1 MAMGRASFPTFSI
14 IPIAFAVAL
23 LAAASAFAKPPVDP
37 QQPPADPP
45 EAGVLQPLAPGQ
57 IQGSAMPRLDG
68 TGPFQRLPAQDESGF
83 VILET
88 RKTAWW
94 QAGLHDPVLT
104 NACRLGDF
112 ASVPLNRMVVRFEAP
127 EGQGALQVILP
138 DRRHLLVDKRGL
150 SLPGETYYFK
160 DATYPTCEVYVGNP
174 ARPLRRLAKG
184 TSLPPPDP
192 KALQKR
198 EALIKSWQQQK

>member
-1 MAMGRASFPTFSI
+1 MAMGRASSRTIRVLPV
-14 IPIAFAVAL
+14 ACAVAF

-37 QQPPADPP
+37 QQPPDDAP
-45 EAGVLQPLAPGQ
+45 ASGVLQPLAPGQ
-57 IQGSAMPRLDG
+57 IQGSATPRLDG
-68 TGPFQRLPAQDESGF
+68 VGPFQRLPAQDESGF

-94 QAGLHDPVLT
+94 RAGLHDPVLT
-104 NACRLGDF
+104 DACRLGDF

-127 EGQGALQVILP
+127 EGEGALQVILP
-138 DRRHLLVDKRGL
+138 DRRHLLVDKRNL
-150 SLPGETYYFK
+150 AAPGETYYFK
-160 DATYPTCEVYVGNP
+160 DASYPTCEVYVGNP

-184 TSLPPPDP
+184 TSLPPSDP

-198 EALIKSWQQQK
+198 LAEIKSWPQK